1 MDYTAIPW
9 ELRALPQWV
18 CHRYPNK
25 MPLSPFPDGNGKLSP
40 ADCRSPAT
48 WGTFEDACRAIEQHG
63 AKGLG
68 IQLGRGICGVDID
81 HCVEDGELNALARE
95 FLSALGSYA
104 ELSPSG
110 TGVHILCKG
119 SLPSREG
126 RKVPALGLEMYD
138 TGRYF
143 TVTGKPICDEDGRP
157 YPLRDCT
164 EALARLHET
173 YFPRRAPEQMR
184 LAPEP
189 SAAFRGNDARTVGN
203 VRDLSDEELLRIAF
217 RAKNGDE
224 IERLYRGD
232 WAPPQYPSQSEAD
245 FALVNRLAFWC
256 NGDKERIDRLFRASG
271 LYRRKWDRSVGGGRT
286 YGEYTIDRAVRQLQ
300 SGFVPL
306 ERERP
311 SRPAQPPLPEEPPDV
326 VFRAP
331 PSPPPSAGTP
341 REPAADADPS
351 LYTYDDTGNAH
362 RFRDAY
368 VRDVRFNHIDKTWM
382 IWDGCRWTED
392 QTGQVKRLADELLQ
406 QLVRDAETLPNR
418 EELLKHVRRT
428 RSSKAKEAM
437 LHEAQHLP
445 GIPILPNE
453 LDRYKDALNVRN
465 GILDLKTGQLRPHD
479 RKLCFSMLADAE
491 YLPDAAC
498 PRWLAFLDDVTG
510 GDKALQRY
518 IQRMVG
524 YFLTGSTREQ
534 CIFFLYGSGSNGKS
548 TFVNTISSLFGDYT
562 KNAQAETI
570 MRNDRGGGSGARS
583 DLARLKG
590 VRLTTTSEPSGGC
603 VLDEALV
610 KTMTGDDVITARR
623 LYREEFEF
631 RPEFKILMATNY
643 KPIIKHSDYGIW
655 RRIRLLPFTVQIPPE
670 KKDPQLGDKLRE
682 EKAGIFRWAVQ
693 GAIDWYREGLPPCP
707 CIDRANEEYRLEM
720 DKMQQF
726 VGDCLVREPGST
738 LPSARLYDVYRAWC
752 TEHGERFPL
761 SQVRFSGE
769 LQDNYHFQRR
779 KNRTCNE
786 FVDAA
791 LTETGQELALAAP
804 ETFR

>member
-25 MPLSPFPDGNGKLSP
+25 MPLSPFPDGNGRLSP

-48 WGTFEDACRAIEQHG
+48 WGTFEDACRAVERYG

-119 SLPSREG
+119 SLPAREG

-143 TVTGKPICDEDGRP
+143 TVTGNPICDEDGRP

-271 LYRRKWDRSVGGGRT
+271 LYRKKWDRSVGGGRT

-311 SRPAQPPLPEEPPDV
+311 SRPAQPPLPEEPPGT
-326 VFRAP
+326 VFRVP
-331 PSPPPSAGTP
+331 PSPPPSAGAP
-341 REPAADADPS
+341 REGAPDADPS

-362 RFRDAY
+362 RFRDAC

-548 TFVNTISSLFGDYT
+548 TFVNTIASLFGDYT

-623 LYREEFEF
+623 LYKEEFEF

-726 VGDCLVREPGST
+726 VGDCLTREPGST

-791 LTETGQELALAAP
+791 LTETGQELALSSP
-804 ETFR
+804 ESFR

>member
-1 MDYTAIPW
+1 MNKIKLGRSGVEA
-9 ELRALPQWV
+9 PQ
-18 CHRYPNK
+18 
-25 MPLSPFPDGNGKLSP
+25 
-40 ADCRSPAT
+40 
-48 WGTFEDACRAIEQHG
+48 I
-63 AKGLG
+63 GLG
-68 IQLGRGICGVDID
+68 CMRIAG
-81 HCVEDGELNALARE
+81 
-95 FLSALGSYA
+95 LSAAQGEKLIRTAMENGINFFDHADIYGGGECESFFA
-104 ELSPSG
+104 KVFPMNADLREKVILQTKCGIRQGCFDFSKE
-110 TGVHILCKG
+110 HILA
-119 SLPSREG
+119 SVDAS
-126 RKVPALGLEMYD
+126 
-138 TGRYF
+138 
-143 TVTGKPICDEDGRP
+143 
-157 YPLRDCT
+157 
-164 EALARLHET
+164 LARLKTE
-173 YFPRRAPEQMR
+173 YVDF
-184 LAPEP
+184 
-189 SAAFRGNDARTVGN
+189 
-203 VRDLSDEELLRIAF
+203 LL
-217 RAKNGDE
+217 
-224 IERLYRGD
+224 LH
-232 WAPPQYPSQSEAD
+232 
-245 FALVNRLAFWC
+245 
-256 NGDKERIDRLFRASG
+256 
-271 LYRRKWDRSVGGGRT
+271 
-286 YGEYTIDRAVRQLQ
+286 
-300 SGFVPL
+300 
-306 ERERP
+306 RP
-311 SRPAQPPLPEEPPDV
+311 DTLMEPEEV
-326 VFRAP
+326 AEAFCTLRK
-331 PSPPPSAGTP
+331 AGKVRYFGVSNQNP
-341 REPAADADPS
+341 GQMA
-351 LYTYDDTGNAH
+351 LLNKYCG
-362 RFRDAY
+362 DAY
-368 VRDVRFNHIDKTWM
+368 VRDVRFNHIDRVWM
-382 IWDGCRWTED
+382 VWDGCRWTED

-491 YLPDAAC
+491 YLPDAVC
-498 PRWLAFLDDVTG
+498 PRWLGFLDDVTG

-548 TFVNTISSLFGDYT
+548 TFVNTIASLFGDYT

-623 LYREEFEF
+623 LYKEEFEF

-726 VGDCLVREPGST
+726 VGDCLTREPGST

-786 FVDAA
+786 FLDAA

>member
-1 MDYTAIPW
+1 MDTHMIPW
-9 ELRALPQWV
+9 ELKALPQWV

-25 MPLSPFPDGNGKLSP
+25 MPLSPFPDERGKLPP
-40 ADCRSPAT
+40 ADCRSTAT
-48 WGTFEDACRAIEQHG
+48 WGTFEDACRAIEQYG

-68 IQLGRGICGVDID
+68 IQLGRGICGVDLD
-81 HCVEDGELNALARE
+81 HCVEDGELSALARE
-95 FLSALGSYA
+95 FLSALHSYA
-104 ELSPSG
+104 EFSPSG
-110 TGVHILCKG
+110 TGIHILCKG

-138 TGRYF
+138 SGRYF
-143 TVTGKPICDEDGRP
+143 TVTGCAVCDENGKP
-157 YPLRDCT
+157 YPLRDCSA
-164 EALARLHET
+164 ELARLHQKYFARET
-173 YFPRRAPEQMR
+173 PEQTK
-184 LAPEP
+184 LSPAPSP
-189 SAAFRGNDARTVGN
+189 VPGT
-203 VRDLSDEELLRIAF
+203 VRDMSDDEILRIAF
-217 RAKNGDE
+217 RSRNGE
-224 IERLYRGD
+224 EMERLYRGD
-232 WAPPQYPSQSEAD
+232 WSTSQYPSQSEAD
-245 FALVNRLAFWC
+245 YALVNHLAFWF
-256 NGDKERIDRLFRASG
+256 NGDLDRIDRVFRASG
-271 LYRRKWDRSVGGGRT
+271 LFRPKWDRSAGGGRT
-286 YGEYTIDRAVRQLQ
+286 YGQYTIQRAVRQLQ
-300 SGFVPL
+300 TGFVPR
-306 ERERP
+306 ERERTGRP
-311 SRPAQPPLPEEPPDV
+311 SRPPLPEEPPEN
-326 VFRAP
+326 FRF
-331 PSPPPSAGTP
+331 SPPPASPSGNTPAGSP
-341 REPAADADPS
+341 ISADPS
-351 LYTYDDTGNAH
+351 LYTYDDTGNAY

-368 VRDVRFNHIDKTWM
+368 YRDVKFNHIDKVWM
-382 IWDGCRWTED
+382 HWDGCRWIED
-392 QTGQVKRLADELLQ
+392 QTGQIKRLADELLQ
-406 QLVRDAETLPNR
+406 RLVQDAETLPNR
-418 EELLKHVRRT
+418 EEILKHVRRT

-437 LHEAQHLP
+437 LHEAQHLT

-491 YLPDAAC
+491 YLPDAVC
-498 PRWLAFLDDVTG
+498 PRWLAFLDEITG
-510 GDKALQRY
+510 HDKALQLY

-534 CIFFLYGSGSNGKS
+534 CMFFLFGSGSNGKS

-623 LYREEFEF
+623 LYKEEFEF

-726 VGDCLVREPGST
+726 VGDCLTREPGST
-738 LPSARLYDVYRAWC
+738 IPSARLYDVYRAWC

-769 LQDNYHFQRR
+769 LQDNYHFERR
-779 KNRTCNE
+779 KTKTCNE
-786 FVDAA
+786 FLDAA
-791 LTETGQELALAAP
+791 LTETGQELALSAP
-804 ETFR
+804 ESFR